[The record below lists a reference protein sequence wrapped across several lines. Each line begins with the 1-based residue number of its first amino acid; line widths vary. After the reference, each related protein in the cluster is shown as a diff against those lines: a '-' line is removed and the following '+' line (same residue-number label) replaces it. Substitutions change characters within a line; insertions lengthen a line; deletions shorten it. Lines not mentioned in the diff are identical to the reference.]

1 MNRMRVMGEKG
12 VRNFLVTHQK
22 SWLQNS
28 RCKTFPAEYDK
39 SLSRNSFYETFWL
52 FLKKVYHETFSTEP
66 FFTCFKKSLSRNL
79 QYETF
84 SIVSKHRFS
93 AKPLVRNFYFV
104 YKIMV
109 WQNTAI
115 STKPKKVL
123 PLDTREE
130 PFLVSQKLRC
140 STKPLS
146 CTQNKSSVQVV
157 SQRTYAWKRPKKFR
171 TRGFVVNFF

>member
-66 FFTCFKKSLSRNL
+66 FFTCFKKKFI
-79 QYETF
+79 T
-84 SIVSKHRFS
+84 
-93 AKPLVRNFYFV
+93 KPLVRNLFDRF
-104 YKIMV
+104 
-109 WQNTAI
+109 QTQ
-115 STKPKKVL
+115 VL
-123 PLDTREE
+123 CET
-130 PFLVSQKLRC
+130 
-140 STKPLS
+140 S
-146 CTQNKSSVQVV
+146 CTELLFCVQDNGLVEYRNFYETKKGSSPGYTGRTIISSVELL
-157 SQRTYAWKRPKKFR
+157 
-171 TRGFVVNFF
+171 FFLECIFHSYFSD